1 MASIIALIFAVIL
14 YIIIQVFKS
23 PSSTGNYDDG
33 YYSHHSNT
41 NDRYDDDD
49 RDDNDNRC
57 DNDSDS
63 SSSDDSSC
71 DSSSSSDD

>member
-14 YIIIQVFKS
+14 YLIIQAFKS

-49 RDDNDNRC
+49 HHDNDNRC
-57 DNDSDS
+57 DNDSY
-63 SSSDDSSC
+63 SSSDNSSC
-71 DSSSSSDD
+71 DSSGGDD